1 MRRLTTAILLMALAF
16 LVCRSRADENITGSL
31 GVSGPLLPGIGVH
44 DPRIRVDPEVV
55 PWRALGKLQAASM
68 NFRALCTAILVSP
81 STVVTA
87 AHCIYNRRVQRYFP
101 PPSLHFLIGYTG
113 SRYAGHA
120 VGIGVKIA
128 DGYDPGRPKETLGA
142 DWALVFLDKSLGS
155 PDRVVP
161 ILSEPLENGAKVML
175 GGYQKDH
182 PLLLMADPQCQI
194 IGRFFDPSGR
204 LLLRHNC
211 AATNGTSGAPLLIN
225 RDGGWQIAAIEVAAE
240 KGIAGGVAAVLAG
253 GIKSF

>member
-1 MRRLTTAILLMALAF
+1 
-16 LVCRSRADENITGSL
+16 
-31 GVSGPLLPGIGVH
+31 
-44 DPRIRVDPEVV
+44 
-55 PWRALGKLQAASM
+55 
-68 NFRALCTAILVSP
+68 
-81 STVVTA
+81 
-87 AHCIYNRRVQRYFP
+87 
-101 PPSLHFLIGYTG
+101 
-113 SRYAGHA
+113 
-120 VGIGVKIA
+120 
-128 DGYDPGRPKETLGA
+128 
-142 DWALVFLDKSLGS
+142 
-155 PDRVVP
+155 
-161 ILSEPLENGAKVML
+161 ML